1 MSTIRERNGKWQAI
15 VRVKDAGKIIHSEV
29 KTFATER
36 LARDWAAQVE
46 KALEKGVTAR
56 LKSMTNFSD
65 LIDKYRTAR
74 MEVKPLGRA
83 MLGDLDMLSRH
94 LGGKALEALTSESWV
109 AFARARR
116 AGGAGPATVMH
127 NLAIARTVLRS
138 AKPMFGISTDSTG
151 LDEAV
156 ASLKVTG
163 HVAKSQSRDRRVS
176 DAEIAAL
183 IEEFKRIAAH
193 PYTIIRMA
201 DVVQLAVLFPRRAGE
216 LCDMRWADYK
226 GGIMVLRDTKHPRV
240 VRTETVPV
248 PPLAQTVLAGV
259 PVVDERILPYKS
271 ESVSAA
277 FDRACTRI
285 GIEDLHFHDLR
296 HEGICRLFESG
307 LQIQEVAMVSGHM
320 SWTVLKRYTH
330 LRPQDVLEKMDAH
343 SQVRERRT
351 EPARAKA
358 GH

>member
-15 VRVKDAGKIIHSEV
+15 VRVKRAGAVIHSEV
-29 KTFATER
+29 QTFDSER
-36 LARDWAAQVE
+36 LAKDWADRVE
-46 KALEKGVTAR
+46 LALKKGVDAR
-56 LKSMTNFSD
+56 VRSKVSFGD
-65 LIDKYRTAR
+65 LIGKYRKAR
-74 MEVKPLGRA
+74 MEVKPLGRS
-83 MLGDLDMLSRH
+83 MLGDLDMLENRMGAKS
-94 LGGKALEALTSESWV
+94 LEALTSEAWV
-109 AFARARR
+109 VFARARH
-116 AGGAGPATVMH
+116 GDGAGPATVLH

-138 AKPMFGISTDSTG
+138 AKPMFGVNADSVG

-176 DAEIAAL
+176 DAEIAL
-183 IEEFKRIAAH
+183 LVEEFKRVAQH
-193 PYTIIRMA
+193 PSTLVRMV
-201 DVVQLAVLFPRRAGE
+201 DVVRVAVLFPRRAGE
-216 LCDMRWADYK
+216 LCAMRWADYK
-226 GGIMVLRDTKHPRV
+226 DGIMVLRDTKHPRK

-248 PPLAQTVLAGV
+248 PPLAQTILAQV
-259 PVVDERILPYKS
+259 PVVDERVLPYKS
-271 ESVSAA
+271 ESVSAS
-277 FDRACTRI
+277 FDRACARV

-307 LQIQEVAMVSGHM
+307 LQIQEVAMVSGHL

-343 SQVRERRT
+343 SQVRERRS
-351 EPARAKA
+351 EPARSKP